1 MREAPPS
8 RDSSLMPALAVESTL
23 GYDRPPPSPERT
35 RLHLDQHLLLLL
47 CALVVVGVGAQ
58 WLASRLKIPAL
69 LLLLLTGL
77 FLGPLSEL
85 LLGDPILDPDRL
97 LGDLLRPIIA
107 LSVALVLFEG
117 GLTLDLAEARKIGR
131 PLWTLILS
139 GLFIGFGSVTLL
151 AHYLGG
157 LDFATS
163 ATLGAIL
170 VVTGPTVILP
180 MLRSARIAFRP
191 AALLKW
197 EGIVNDPFGAI
208 LAFLVFAVATIT
220 EKPQN
225 GGVLGLVLWTL
236 LLIVANGMLGLLMAR
251 LLDRGMEHGWIPE
264 HLKNPV
270 VLATALL
277 AFALGEVIG
286 HEMGLVTVTV
296 LGMGL
301 ANMGSPSLERIRWFK
316 EQISTLLISLLFLL
330 LASRLDL
337 ADLGRLELRHLLF
350 VLSVLVI
357 ARPLVV
363 LVANLGSGLPWRER
377 VLIGWIAPRGVVAA
391 AVAGAFSVELNEAG
405 FPDGK
410 LLVPLVFAVIFL
422 TVSLHGFTIRPLA
435 RRLDLAAKGGKGLLM
450 VGAASWNVALAEAL
464 VRAGAFVILA
474 DTRYH
479 RVAKARMQGLFVYHG
494 DALSE
499 DVDLEL
505 PMEQVTKI
513 LAATDEDS
521 YNSLVC
527 VHFVDDF
534 GRDAVYQLLPETTAD
549 AAGHLKGRTPWGE
562 EGNYRNIAR
571 RFWRDGEFKVT
582 ALSEAY
588 DYSRF
593 RQDKPEALP
602 LFYLDE
608 NNVEFLAE
616 GKEAPIG
623 SSLLYMT

>member
-1 MREAPPS
+1 M
-8 RDSSLMPALAVESTL
+8 
-23 GYDRPPPSPERT
+23 
-35 RLHLDQHLLLLL
+35 
-47 CALVVVGVGAQ
+47 VVGTGAQ
-58 WLASRLKIPAL
+58 WIASRLKIPSL

-77 FLGPLSEL
+77 FMGPVSEL
-85 LLGDPILDPDRL
+85 LFGQPILDPDRL
-97 LGDLLRPIIA
+97 FGDLLRPIIA
-107 LSVALVLFEG
+107 LSVALILFEG
-117 GLTLDLAEARKIGR
+117 GLTLDLAEARKVGR

-139 GLFIGFGSVTLL
+139 GLFVGFGSVTLL

-208 LAFLVFAVATIT
+208 LAFLVFAVATIADQ
-220 EKPQN
+220 PQD
-225 GGVLGLVLWTL
+225 GGVLGLIAWTL
-236 LLIVANGMLGLLMAR
+236 LLIVANGVLGLAMAK

-270 VLATALL
+270 VMASALL

-286 HEMGLVTVTV
+286 HEMGLVTVTM

-301 ANMGSPSLERIRWFK
+301 ANTGSPSIERIRWFK
-316 EQISTLLISLLFLL
+316 EQISTLLISILFLL

-337 ADLGRLELRHLLF
+337 EDLGRLHIRHLLF
-350 VLSVLVI
+350 VISVLVV

-363 LVANLGSGLPWRER
+363 LVASIGSGLPWRER
-377 VLIGWIAPRGVVAA
+377 VLVGWIAPRGVVAA
-391 AVAGAFSVELNEAG
+391 AVAGAFSVELNDAG
-405 FPDGK
+405 FPDGEF
-410 LLVPLVFAVIFL
+410 LVPLVFAVIFL

-435 RRLDLAAKGGKGLLM
+435 RKLDLASKGGKGLLI
-450 VGAASWNVALAEAL
+450 VGASSWSVALAEAL
-464 VRAGAFVILA
+464 VGAGAFVILA

-479 RVAKARMQGLFVYHG
+479 RVSKARMQGLFVYHG

-499 DVDLEL
+499 EVDLDL
-505 PMEQVTKI
+505 PMERVTKI

-527 VHFVDDF
+527 VHFIDDF
-534 GRDAVYQLLPETTAD
+534 GRDAVYQLLPETVGD
-549 AAGHLKGRTPWGE
+549 AASHLKGRTPWGE
-562 EGNYRNIAR
+562 RADYRSIAK
-571 RFWRDGEFKVT
+571 RFWGDGEFKVT
-582 ALSEAY
+582 TLSEEY
-588 DYSRF
+588 DFARF
-593 RQDKPEALP
+593 AADNPEALP

-608 NNVEFLAE
+608 NNLEFLNDD
-616 GKEAPIG
+616 KSAPIG
-623 SSLLYMT
+623 SRLLYLT

>member
-1 MREAPPS
+1 M
-8 RDSSLMPALAVESTL
+8 
-23 GYDRPPPSPERT
+23 
-35 RLHLDQHLLLLL
+35 DQHLLLLL

-58 WLASRLKIPAL
+58 WVASRLKIPAL

-85 LLGDPILDPDRL
+85 ILGDPILDPDRL
-97 LGDLLRPIIA
+97 FGDLLRPIIS

-197 EGIVNDPFGAI
+197 EGIINDPFGAI
-208 LAFLVFAVATIT
+208 LAFLVFAVATIA

-251 LLDRGMEHGWIPE
+251 LLDRGMERGWIPE

-301 ANMGSPSLERIRWFK
+301 ANMGNPSLERIRWFK

-337 ADLGRLELRHLLF
+337 ADLGRLDLRHLLF

-391 AVAGAFSVELNEAG
+391 AVAGAFSVELNDAG

-534 GRDAVYQLLPETTAD
+534 GRDAVYQLNPETTAD